1 MRYGLSLYQ
10 RDQSPSF
17 GLFPRHRWQQGI
29 HALSPPTAGSKSFCP
44 FLRWKLGSR
53 QGKAV
58 LCTADRRSVDLV
70 DFEMRLSAFL
80 DFWQDLDI
88 RDYRQI
94 TFVGF
99 SNGANFIMGL
109 LTKQSNL
116 ADNYIL
122 LHPSVLDYAFPME
135 NSRAEILFTLGQNDQ
150 LVDQVALEHLVDD
163 WQASAFP
170 RANLARFDKG
180 HFLSQDEL
188 TYIKNWYQERIDKK
202 T

>member
-1 MRYGLSLYQ
+1 MVFFHGTGGNKESMLFLCQQLDPKASVLSFNG
-10 RDQSPSF
+10 SW
-17 GLFPRHRWQQGI
+17 GQG
-29 HALSPPTAGSKSFCP
+29 
-44 FLRWKLGSR
+44 RE
-53 QGKAV
+53 
-58 LCTADRRSVDLV
+58 RRFFAPLVDGQLDLV
-70 DFEMRLSAFL
+70 DVEMRLSAFL
-80 DFWQDLDI
+80 DFWQDLAI
-88 RDYRQI
+88 QPYQQI

-122 LHPSVLDYAFPME
+122 LHPSALDYAFPLE
-135 NSRAEILFTLGQNDQ
+135 NSRAEILFTLGQNAPY
-150 LVDQVALEHLVDD
+150 VEPVALENLVDD

-188 TYIKNWYQERIDKK
+188 TYVRNWYQERID
-202 T
+202 

>member
-1 MRYGLSLYQ
+1 
-10 RDQSPSF
+10 
-17 GLFPRHRWQQGI
+17 
-29 HALSPPTAGSKSFCP
+29 
-44 FLRWKLGSR
+44 
-53 QGKAV
+53 
-58 LCTADRRSVDLV
+58 
-70 DFEMRLSAFL
+70 MRLSAFL

-122 LHPSVLDYAFPME
+122 LHPSALDYAFPME
-135 NSRAEILFTLGQNDQ
+135 NSRAELLFTLGQNDV
-150 LVDQVALEHLVDD
+150 LIDPLALENLVVD
-163 WQASAFP
+163 WQASAFSK
-170 RANLARFDKG
+170 ANLARFDKG

>member
-1 MRYGLSLYQ
+1 MN
-10 RDQSPSF
+10 F
-17 GLFPRHRWQQGI
+17 
-29 HALSPPTAGSKSFCP
+29 
-44 FLRWKLGSR
+44 
-53 QGKAV
+53 
-58 LCTADRRSVDLV
+58 V
-70 DFEMRLSAFL
+70 DFERRLSAFL
-80 DFWQDLDI
+80 DFWQDFDI
-88 RDYRQI
+88 QPYQQV
-94 TFVGF
+94 TFIGF

-122 LHPSVLDYAFPME
+122 LHPSALDYAFPME
-135 NSRAEILFTLGQNDQ
+135 NSRAELLFTLGQNDV
-150 LVDQVALEHLVDD
+150 LIDPLALENLVVD

-170 RANLARFDKG
+170 KANLVRFDKG

>member
-1 MRYGLSLYQ
+1 M
-10 RDQSPSF
+10 
-17 GLFPRHRWQQGI
+17 
-29 HALSPPTAGSKSFCP
+29 
-44 FLRWKLGSR
+44 
-53 QGKAV
+53 
-58 LCTADRRSVDLV
+58 DLV
-70 DFEMRLSAFL
+70 DFERRLSVFL

-88 RDYRQI
+88 REYRQI

-122 LHPSVLDYAFPME
+122 LHPSALDYAFPIE
-135 NSRAEILFTLGQNDQ
+135 NSRAELLFTLGQNDV
-150 LVDQVALEHLVDD
+150 LIDPMALENLVVD
-163 WQASAFP
+163 WRASAFP
-170 RANLARFDKG
+170 KANLVRFDKG

-188 TYIKNWYQERIDKK
+188 NYIKDWYQERIDKK

>member
-1 MRYGLSLYQ
+1 MNYDFEDGTNSRLLVFFHGTGGNKESML
-10 RDQSPSF
+10 
-17 GLFPRHRWQQGI
+17 
-29 HALSPPTAGSKSFCP
+29 
-44 FLRWKLGSR
+44 FLRQQLDPKASVLSFDGSWG
-53 QGKAV
+53 QGRE
-58 LCTADRRSVDLV
+58 RRFFAPLIEGQLDLV
-70 DFEMRLSAFL
+70 DFERRLSAFL
-80 DFWQDLDI
+80 DFWQDFDI

-122 LHPSVLDYAFPME
+122 LHPSALDYAFPME
-135 NSRAEILFTLGQNDQ
+135 NSRAELLFTLGQNDV
-150 LVDQVALEHLVDD
+150 LIDPMALEHLVDD

-170 RANLARFDKG
+170 RTNLARFDKG

-188 TYIKNWYQERIDKK
+188 TYVGNWYQERIDKK

>member
-17 GLFPRHRWQQGI
+17 GLFPRHRWKQGL
-29 HALSPPTAGSKSFCP
+29 HALSAPTVGSKSSFD
-44 FLRWKLGSR
+44 GSWG
-53 QGKAV
+53 QGRE
-58 LCTADRRSVDLV
+58 RRFFAPLIDGQLDLV
-70 DFEMRLSAFL
+70 DFEKRLTAFL
-80 DFWQDLDI
+80 NFWQELDI
-88 RDYRQI
+88 RDYQQI

-99 SNGANFIMGL
+99 SNGANFILGL

-122 LHPSVLDYAFPME
+122 FHPSALDYAFPME
-135 NSRAEILFTLGQNDQ
+135 NSRAEILFTLGQNDV
-150 LVDQVALEHLVDD
+150 LIDPMALENLVDD
-163 WQASAFP
+163 WRVSAFP
-170 RANLARFDKG
+170 RASLARFDKG

>member
-1 MRYGLSLYQ
+1 M
-10 RDQSPSF
+10 D
-17 GLFPRHRWQQGI
+17 
-29 HALSPPTAGSKSFCP
+29 
-44 FLRWKLGSR
+44 LG
-53 QGKAV
+53 
-58 LCTADRRSVDLV
+58 
-70 DFEMRLSAFL
+70 DFERRLSAFL

-88 RDYRQI
+88 QPYQQV

-109 LTKQSNL
+109 LTKQADL
-116 ADNYIL
+116 ADDYLL
-122 LHPSVLDYAFPME
+122 LHPSALDYAFPME
-135 NSRAEILFTLGQNDQ
+135 NSRAEVLFTLGQNDQ

-163 WQASAFP
+163 WQASVFP
-170 RANLARFDKG
+170 RTNLARFDKG

>member
-1 MRYGLSLYQ
+1 MDYRFIKGTSPRLLVFFHGTGGNKESMLFLRQQLDPKASVLSL
-10 RDQSPSF
+10 DGSW
-17 GLFPRHRWQQGI
+17 GQG
-29 HALSPPTAGSKSFCP
+29 
-44 FLRWKLGSR
+44 RE
-53 QGKAV
+53 
-58 LCTADRRSVDLV
+58 RRFFAPLIDGQLDLV

-122 LHPSVLDYAFPME
+122 LHPSALDYAFPME
-135 NSRAEILFTLGQNDQ
+135 NGRAEILFTLGQNDQ
-150 LVDQVALEHLVDD
+150 LVDQVALENLVVD
-163 WQASAFP
+163 WQATAFP

-180 HFLSQDEL
+180 RFLSQDEL
-188 TYIKNWYQERIDKK
+188 TYVRNWYQEKINEK

>member
-1 MRYGLSLYQ
+1 MDYRFIKGT
-10 RDQSPSF
+10 SPRLLVFFHGTGGNKDSM
-17 GLFPRHRWQQGI
+17 L
-29 HALSPPTAGSKSFCP
+29 
-44 FLRWKLGSR
+44 FLRQQLDPEAS
-53 QGKAV
+53 V
-58 LCTADRRSVDLV
+58 LSFDGTCGHDREKRFFAPLIDGQLDLV

-122 LHPSVLDYAFPME
+122 LHPSALDYAFPME
-135 NSRAEILFTLGQNDQ
+135 NSRAEILFSVGKNDQ
-150 LVDQVALEHLVDD
+150 LVDQVALENLVVD
-163 WQASAFP
+163 WQATAFP
-170 RANLARFDKG
+170 RANLDRFDKG

-188 TYIKNWYQERIDKK
+188 TYVSIWYQERIGKK
-202 T
+202 A

>member
-1 MRYGLSLYQ
+1 MDYRFIKGT
-10 RDQSPSF
+10 SPRLLVFFHGTGGNKESM
-17 GLFPRHRWQQGI
+17 L
-29 HALSPPTAGSKSFCP
+29 
-44 FLRWKLGSR
+44 FLRQQLDPEASVFSFDGSWG
-53 QGKAV
+53 QGRE
-58 LCTADRRSVDLV
+58 RRFFASLIDGQLDLV
-70 DFEMRLSAFL
+70 DFERRLSAFL

-94 TFVGF
+94 TFVVF

-109 LTKQSNL
+109 LTKQADL
-116 ADNYIL
+116 ADVYLL
-122 LHPSVLDYAFPME
+122 LHSSALDYAFPME

-150 LVDQVALEHLVDD
+150 LVDQVALKNLVDD

>member
-1 MRYGLSLYQ
+1 M
-10 RDQSPSF
+10 
-17 GLFPRHRWQQGI
+17 
-29 HALSPPTAGSKSFCP
+29 
-44 FLRWKLGSR
+44 
-53 QGKAV
+53 
-58 LCTADRRSVDLV
+58 DLV
-70 DFEMRLSAFL
+70 DFVRRLSAFL
-80 DFWQDLDI
+80 DFWQDFDI

-122 LHPSVLDYAFPME
+122 LHPSALDYAFPME
-135 NSRAEILFTLGQNDQ
+135 NSRAELLFTLGQNDV
-150 LVDQVALEHLVDD
+150 LIDPMALENLVVY
-163 WQASAFP
+163 WQATAFP
-170 RANLARFDKG
+170 KANLARFDKG

-188 TYIKNWYQERIDKK
+188 TYVGNWYQERIDKK

>member
-1 MRYGLSLYQ
+1 MDYYFIKGTSPRLLVFFHGTGGNKKSMLFLRQQLDPEAFALSL
-10 RDQSPSF
+10 DGSW
-17 GLFPRHRWQQGI
+17 GQG
-29 HALSPPTAGSKSFCP
+29 
-44 FLRWKLGSR
+44 RE
-53 QGKAV
+53 
-58 LCTADRRSVDLV
+58 RRFFAPLIDGQLDLV

-80 DFWQDLDI
+80 DFWQDLATQS
-88 RDYRQI
+88 YQQI

-122 LHPSVLDYAFPME
+122 LHPSALDYAFPRE
-135 NSRAEILFTLGQNDQ
+135 NSRAEILFTLGQNDPY
-150 LVDQVALEHLVDD
+150 VDPVALENLVGD

-170 RANLARFDKG
+170 RAILARFDKG

-188 TYIKNWYQERIDKK
+188 IYVRNWYQERTDKK

>member
-1 MRYGLSLYQ
+1 
-10 RDQSPSF
+10 
-17 GLFPRHRWQQGI
+17 
-29 HALSPPTAGSKSFCP
+29 
-44 FLRWKLGSR
+44 
-53 QGKAV
+53 
-58 LCTADRRSVDLV
+58 
-70 DFEMRLSAFL
+70 MRLSAFL

-88 RDYRQI
+88 QPYQQV

-122 LHPSVLDYAFPME
+122 LHPSALDYAFPME
-135 NSRAEILFTLGQNDQ
+135 NSIAEILFTLGQNDV
-150 LVDQVALEHLVDD
+150 LIEPVALENLVVD
-163 WQASAFP
+163 WQAAAFP
-170 RANLARFDKG
+170 RANLARFDKR

-188 TYIKNWYQERIDKK
+188 TYIKDWYQERIDKK